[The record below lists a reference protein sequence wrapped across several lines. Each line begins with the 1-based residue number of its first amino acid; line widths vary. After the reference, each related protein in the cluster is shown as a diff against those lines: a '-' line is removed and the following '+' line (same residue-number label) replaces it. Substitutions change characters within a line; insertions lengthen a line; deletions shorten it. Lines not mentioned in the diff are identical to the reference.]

1 MQAQAYMMEDEAVS
15 SNHSSVSDDSQ
26 PPMEVDYPLNEEV
39 EVPDTDGGLH
49 KTVLVEGTGA
59 RPVKGAKVSVHY
71 VGTLEDGTK
80 FDSSRDR
87 GEYFEFTLGRG
98 QVIKGWDKGVATMR
112 IGEKAILKCSPEYG
126 YGVSGSPPKIP
137 ANATLLFEVELFAW
151 SREVDISPQKDK
163 SLMMDVLKDGV
174 EFENPAFES
183 SLTMDLL
190 IYVGKFDPEDKE
202 KKHVPVKVLSNWSIV
217 VGVTPLPPYLE
228 DFLYKMRKQEAAA
241 CRVRSDLIHDAVP
254 AFDIPS
260 SADRNHLDV
269 TYVVEVSAMSRSKT
283 YDFTGKPKIAEGEKR
298 KDAGNDAFK
307 AGNLVLAE
315 KYYRRALEFIGE
327 DYGYDDADKPECHR
341 VRISVMGNLAQVLL
355 MRTKYSESAQF
366 SQKVLDLDAN
376 NTKALFRLAKAQDGL
391 QEWDAAAKSV
401 DKILAADPN
410 NADAAALKSKIQ
422 HAQKAYDQKQ
432 KSVFKKMFS

>member
-1 MQAQAYMMEDEAVS
+1 MEDQAVS
-15 SNHSSVSDDSQ
+15 SNASSVSDDSQ
-26 PPMEVDYPLNEEV
+26 PPMEVNYPLNEEV
-39 EVPDTDGGLH
+39 EVPDTNGGLH

-87 GEYFEFTLGRG
+87 GEYFDFTLGRG
-98 QVIKGWDKGVATMR
+98 QVIKGWDKGVATMH

-126 YGVSGSPPKIP
+126 YGASGSPPKIP

-151 SREVDISPQKDK
+151 SREVDISAAKDK

-174 EFENPAFES
+174 EYENPAFES
-183 SLTMDLL
+183 SVTMDVR
-190 IYVGKFDPEDKE
+190 IYVGKFDPEGE
-202 KKHVPVKVLSNWSIV
+202 EEEHVPVKALPNWEVV

-228 DFLYKMRKQEAAA
+228 DFLHKMRKQEAAA
-241 CRVRSDLIHDAVP
+241 CRVRSDLIQDAVP
-254 AFDIPS
+254 EFGIPS

-283 YDFTGKPKIAEGEKR
+283 YDFDGLPKIAEGEKR

-307 AGNLVLAE
+307 AGDLVLAE
-315 KYYRRALEFIGE
+315 KYYRRALEFVGE
-327 DYGYDDADKPECHR
+327 DYGYDDADKPACHR

-355 MRTKYSESAQF
+355 MREKYADSADF
-366 SQKVLDLDAN
+366 SRKVLGLDAE
-376 NTKALFRLAKAQDGL
+376 NTKALFRLAKAQDGM
-391 QEWDAAAKSV
+391 QDWDAAMKNVS
-401 DKILAADPN
+401 KILAADPSN
-410 NADAAALKSKIQ
+410 TDAAALKSKIQ
-422 HAQKAYDQKQ
+422 QSQKAYDQKQ
-432 KSVFKKMFS
+432 KSMFKKLFS

>member
-1 MQAQAYMMEDEAVS
+1 MEDPAVS
-15 SNHSSVSDDSQ
+15 SNASSVSDDSQ
-26 PPMEVDYPLNEEV
+26 PPMEVDYPVDVEV
-39 EVPDTDGGLH
+39 EVPGTNSGLH

-87 GEYFEFTLGRG
+87 GEYFDFTLGRG

-126 YGVSGSPPKIP
+126 YGASGSPPTIP

-151 SREVDISPQKDK
+151 SREVDISHDKDR

-183 SLTMDLL
+183 SVTMDVM
-190 IYVGKFDPEDKE
+190 IYVGRFDPEDKGRNQT
-202 KKHVPVKVLSNWSIV
+202 PVKALSGWSVV

-228 DFLYKMRKQEAAA
+228 DFLYKMRKEEAAA
-241 CRVRSDLIHDAVP
+241 CRVRSDLIPDAVP
-254 AFDIPS
+254 EFSIPS
-260 SADRNHLDV
+260 SADRNHQDV
-269 TYVVEVSAMSRSKT
+269 TYVVEISALSRSKT
-283 YDFTGKPKIAEGEKR
+283 YDFSGLAKIEEGEKR
-298 KDAGNDAFK
+298 KEAGNDAFK

-315 KYYRRALEFIGE
+315 KFYRRALEFVGE

-341 VRISVMGNLAQVLL
+341 VRISAMGNLAQVLL
-355 MRTKYSESAQF
+355 MRQKYSESIGF
-366 SQKVLDLDAN
+366 SQRVLDLDPGNA
-376 NTKALFRLAKAQDGL
+376 KALFRLAKAQDGM
-391 QEWDAAAKSV
+391 QEWDAAMKSL
-401 DKILAADPN
+401 DKILAADPSS
-410 NADAAALKSKIQ
+410 ADAMALRSKIQ
-422 HAQKAYDQKQ
+422 QAQKAYDQKQ
-432 KSVFKKMFS
+432 KSIFKKMFS